1 VGVWP
6 ARGADRARAARR
18 PEAAAWRWDAS
29 ADAQW
34 AYGAFFGLLAL
45 GQLPAAQAT
54 RLADL
59 PYFVGLAT
67 LTIYIG
73 AHRGL
78 SSRSRQQISLRQAR
92 RGRALAFVQ
101 GLRLLR
107 CVLRE
112 CGHAAACR
120 RPVCDRARASCL
132 AWPCLS
138 ARVHALCMPHAA
150 AQHSLAAQQPAAPWL
165 HERHTSCAVG
175 ESLRE
180 DARACWRSSSSLK
193 HTWALNAAPVVTK

>member
-1 VGVWP
+1 VVCSSADAQLISGVLAAP
-6 ARGADRARAARR
+6 TGRSRARR

-45 GQLPAAQAT
+45 GQLPAAQAQ

-92 RGRALAFVQ
+92 RGRALAHGR

-107 CVLRE
+107 CVLR
-112 CGHAAACR
+112 ACCC
-120 RPVCDRARASCL
+120 RPLFCVR
-132 AWPCLS
+132 
-138 ARVHALCMPHAA
+138 
-150 AQHSLAAQQPAAPWL
+150 
-165 HERHTSCAVG
+165 SCACKLPGMGSFG
-175 ESLRE
+175 ERVCMRC
-180 DARACWRSSSSLK
+180 A
-193 HTWALNAAPVVTK
+193 

>member
-1 VGVWP
+1 VVCSSADAQLICGVLAAP
-6 ARGADRARAARR
+6 TGRSRARR

-45 GQLPAAQAT
+45 GQLPAAQAQ

-92 RGRALAFVQ
+92 RGR
-101 GLRLLR
+101 
-107 CVLRE
+107 
-112 CGHAAACR
+112 
-120 RPVCDRARASCL
+120 P
-132 AWPCLS
+132 PC
-138 ARVHALCMPHAA
+138 
-150 AQHSLAAQQPAAPWL
+150 
-165 HERHTSCAVG
+165 
-175 ESLRE
+175 
-180 DARACWRSSSSLK
+180 
-193 HTWALNAAPVVTK
+193 